1 MDSTQRP
8 SAIRQLWLIA
18 SYEVSKRFTNT
29 KGIAALIAFS
39 LIWAIILLYPVNSA
53 SSYLLEPATKDLI
66 QGLYGPGTL
75 DQLFNWSVAEFAV
88 FWCMALYLFPFF
100 SIFITADQFSSDKQ
114 RGSFRFLSLRVSRD
128 SIFFGRFLGQMLIQS
143 SLLLLTIIATLVM
156 VISRDASLL
165 GDALASGFAVF
176 LSITIV
182 LLPYTAVMA
191 VLSWYANSAR
201 MASIYAVILWAL
213 SGIVI
218 AIINSQ
224 LPAVSFIS
232 WFLPGSQLS
241 LMINTQG
248 LGSLIYAPIPII
260 QAIVILALGRI
271 YMQRSA
277 L

>member
-53 SSYLLEPATKDLI
+53 SSYLLEPATKDLV

-88 FWCMALYLFPFF
+88 FWCIALYLFPFF

-165 GDALASGFAVF
+165 GDAVISGFAVF

-232 WFLPGSQLS
+232 WVLPGSQLS

-248 LGSLIYAPIPII
+248 IGSLIYAPIPII